1 VIHKKGCNLT
11 AMLPGAYACFVHSR
25 FYDKLLDQEHFHA
38 CHTAP
43 SYSAGRDI
51 HFSTELVTPNC
62 T

>member
-1 VIHKKGCNLT
+1 
-11 AMLPGAYACFVHSR
+11 MLPGAYACFVRSR
-25 FYDKLLDQEHFHA
+25 FHDKLLDQEHFHA